1 MQKSSKIISRLI
13 SILSMH
19 ILDNRNQPPNLQSK
33 LLHHLPRNNSVY
45 TRTYLSKPH
54 FVSSIL
60 N

>member
-1 MQKSSKIISRLI
+1 
-13 SILSMH
+13 MH
-19 ILDNRNQPPNLQSK
+19 IFDNRNQPPNLQSK